1 MNFIQSSRYSH
12 ALPVNSLEIK
22 LSHSCANEYISFF
35 MVGELN
41 FQRINGERMGASATL
56 YEVHGIPTKE
66 EEEER

>member
-1 MNFIQSSRYSH
+1 
-12 ALPVNSLEIK
+12 
-22 LSHSCANEYISFF
+22 

-41 FQRINGERMGASATL
+41 FQRINGERMGASAVL